1 MDDSPANF
9 AGHSRSSVNPRSLRT
24 PWPSRRHTPY
34 TKTPRTG
41 RVSRTLDK
49 SIDKFG
55 SKASNTKS
63 KDSRSQKLGPVTHI
77 DSGIR
82 LSKGKQTSIYSKS
95 RAPSSRLFEAQSV
108 VNKTWRVYC
117 LSPFFNFE
125 YEERAFKKYGR
136 LLSAHLEAESQREM
150 FVEVGVSNQTLR
162 ANFTVVKGI
171 TLSESD
177 FDSVEIT
184 IKTTTAGRSK
194 ITDSPIL
201 VALFCSVGRKDNEN
215 ADPILKTNFTSLP
228 VCLVK
233 GPAVLARSLVA
244 WFETQFDC
252 RMTFMAFSPAEL
264 GWFAA
269 LWASVVPPGHSKPV
283 ELCYSLPSSV
293 KGLSRITVDIEPK
306 DARHLWRCV
315 HNSDSD
321 IFTEPEAQVF
331 LKAIE
336 VHFYHHFK
344 IDLSAIP
351 LTRVGTSV
359 AFVGSEG
366 RLKILHPDYVQ
377 HVLQQ
382 VMQTAV
388 TRELMGRL

>member
-63 KDSRSQKLGPVTHI
+63 KDSRSQKLGPVAHI

-95 RAPSSRLFEAQSV
+95 KAPSSRLFEAQSV

-150 FVEVGVSNQTLR
+150 FVEVGGVQ
-162 ANFTVVKGI
+162 
-171 TLSESD
+171 
-177 FDSVEIT
+177 
-184 IKTTTAGRSK
+184 
-194 ITDSPIL
+194 P
-201 VALFCSVGRKDNEN
+201 N
-215 ADPILKTNFTSLP
+215 APS
-228 VCLVK
+228 
-233 GPAVLARSLVA
+233 
-244 WFETQFDC
+244 QFYC
-252 RMTFMAFSPAEL
+252 RERD
-264 GWFAA
+264 
-269 LWASVVPPGHSKPV
+269 H
-283 ELCYSLPSSV
+283 
-293 KGLSRITVDIEPK
+293 
-306 DARHLWRCV
+306 
-315 HNSDSD
+315 
-321 IFTEPEAQVF
+321 
-331 LKAIE
+331 
-336 VHFYHHFK
+336 
-344 IDLSAIP
+344 
-351 LTRVGTSV
+351 
-359 AFVGSEG
+359 FVGI
-366 RLKILHPDYVQ
+366 RF
-377 HVLQQ
+377 
-382 VMQTAV
+382 
-388 TRELMGRL
+388 